1 VGFVY
6 VGSKKTESRCCAK
19 QKDVICE
26 PDAWYQINSAGSKA
40 ECAAQNINRADG
52 VEGKANIMKGS
63 NGQRVGIC
71 AWFKAC
77 DFYNPKKDCI
87 KSQLG
92 GSWRQDDGIL
102 SCGAGGCCKWEHHT
116 LVTKQWNTWVK
127 ADSCPT
133 GASHP
138 DQVTGP
144 YYMPGTDDGTVNIC
158 VKQDDGWQL
167 YEGLKPINVQGGI
180 NDHKCLNG
188 CCAY

>member
-1 VGFVY
+1 MGQQWLVASGSGAATMKVLLISVLVGLASAQGPRQTCQEGPGEKVGFVY

-92 GSWRQDDGIL
+92 GAGDRTTESSRVVPA
-102 SCGAGGCCKWEHHT
+102 GA
-116 LVTKQWNTWVK
+116 
-127 ADSCPT
+127 
-133 GASHP
+133 AS
-138 DQVTGP
+138 G
-144 YYMPGTDDGTVNIC
+144 
-158 VKQDDGWQL
+158 
-167 YEGLKPINVQGGI
+167 
-180 NDHKCLNG
+180 
-188 CCAY
+188 